1 MSTPIT
7 FEERELTVAQNEKKR
22 NGLIQGLIYGL
33 VPHTFCILFIV
44 FSIVGATAATSLLKG
59 LFYLPY
65 FTEIIIALAFVFAT
79 ISALFYLRK
88 NGLLSWP
95 GIKFKWKY
103 LVTMYATTIAINILF
118 FWVIFPAMANFDLSS
133 VQASGTPTQAAVS
146 QSVGS
151 VTLEVAIPC
160 PGHAPLI
167 IGELKKVEGVMTAR
181 YQGPNFFQVT
191 YDLTRVTVSQIMAQP
206 VFQSFKA
213 KVKA

>member
-1 MSTPIT
+1 M
-7 FEERELTVAQNEKKR
+7 AQSAKKR

-33 VPHTFCILFIV
+33 VPHTFCILFIA

-65 FTEIIIALAFVFAT
+65 FIEIIIALAFAFAT
-79 ISALFYLRK
+79 ISALFYLKR

-103 LVTMYATTIAINILF
+103 LVTMYTTTIAINILF
-118 FWVIFPAMANFDLSS
+118 FWVIFPALANVNLPS
-133 VQASGTPTQAAVS
+133 VRASGVSAQAIAAQNVT
-146 QSVGS
+146 S
-151 VTLEVAIPC
+151 VTLDVDIPC

-167 IGELKKVEGVMTAR
+167 IGELKKVEGVMAAT
-181 YQGPNFFQVT
+181 YQGQNLFLVT
-191 YDLTRVTVSQIMAQP
+191 YDPTRVAEGEIMAQP

-213 KVKA
+213 TVTD

>member
-1 MSTPIT
+1 M
-7 FEERELTVAQNEKKR
+7 
-22 NGLIQGLIYGL
+22 IYGL

-44 FSIVGATAATSLLKG
+44 FSIVGATAATSVLKG

-65 FTEIIIALAFVFAT
+65 FIEIIIGLALVFAT
-79 ISALFYLRK
+79 ISALFYLKK

-103 LVTMYATTIAINILF
+103 LLTMYTTTIAINILF
-118 FWVIFPAMANFDLSS
+118 FWVIFPAVANLDFSS
-133 VQASGTPTQAAVS
+133 VQASGNAPQVVTSQNAAF
-146 QSVGS
+146 

-167 IGELKKVEGVMTAR
+167 IGELRKVEGVTTAR

-191 YDLTRVTVSQIMAQP
+191 YDSTRVTVSQILGQP

-213 KVKA
+213 TVRG

>member
-1 MSTPIT
+1 M
-7 FEERELTVAQNEKKR
+7 AQNEEKR
-22 NGLIQGLIYGL
+22 NGLIRGLIYGL
-33 VPHTFCILFIV
+33 VPHTFCTLFIV
-44 FSIVGATAATSLLKG
+44 FSIVGATTATNLLKG

-65 FTEIIIALAFVFAT
+65 FIQIIIALAFVFAT
-79 ISALFYLRK
+79 ISALFYLRR

-103 LVTMYATTIAINILF
+103 LVTMYAMTVAINMLF
-118 FWVIFPAMANFDLSS
+118 FWVVFPAVANLDLSS
-133 VQASGTPTQAAVS
+133 VQARGNSPQAVVS
-146 QSVGS
+146 QNVGS

-167 IGELKKVEGVMTAR
+167 IGELKKVQGVTTAK

-191 YDLTRVTVSQIMAQP
+191 YDTTRVTVSQIMAQT
-206 VFQSFKA
+206 VFRSFKA